1 MEPRRFLNSRC
12 GVCPLCKPAWLG
24 QDHNGQM
31 VAEGLESLE
40 PVPGSCAACS
50 QKVIVVLQSLS
61 HVQFFATP
69 WTAARQDSLS
79 FTISRNLLKLRSVES
94 VMPSSHL
101 VLCRPLLFL
110 LSIFSSIRV
119 FSKMVGS
126 TQQIFEWRSLLSV
139 LPMLGMG
146 CVPPCKPFSVKLG
159 FADSPGIHRQ
169 WTHSFQWWDH
179 LWCLPW
185 TQNCQ
190 DCVLS
195 LVY

>member
-79 FTISRNLLKLRSVES
+79 FTISRNLLKLMSIELL
-94 VMPSSHL
+94 MPSNHL
-101 VLCRPLLFL
+101 ILCLISLHSKRLSRILYNTTVQRHQFFGTQPFL
-110 LSIFSSIRV
+110 LSSSNICTR
-119 FSKMVGS
+119 
-126 TQQIFEWRSLLSV
+126 LLE
-139 LPMLGMG
+139 
-146 CVPPCKPFSVKLG
+146 KP
-159 FADSPGIHRQ
+159 
-169 WTHSFQWWDH
+169 
-179 LWCLPW
+179 
-185 TQNCQ
+185 
-190 DCVLS
+190 
-195 LVY
+195 

>member
-79 FTISRNLLKLRSVES
+79 FTISRNLLKLMSIELL
-94 VMPSSHL
+94 MPSNHLILCLISLHSKRLSRILYNTTVQRHQFFGTQPFLWSNSH
-101 VLCRPLLFL
+101 
-110 LSIFSSIRV
+110 I
-119 FSKMVGS
+119 
-126 TQQIFEWRSLLSV
+126 
-139 LPMLGMG
+139 
-146 CVPPCKPFSVKLG
+146 
-159 FADSPGIHRQ
+159 
-169 WTHSFQWWDH
+169 
-179 LWCLPW
+179 
-185 TQNCQ
+185 
-190 DCVLS
+190 
-195 LVY
+195 